1 MPKRRERTAHPQGVE
16 PRPESLVASVAPSM
30 PRRMYREATATA
42 PSRRVIRS
50 ALALLVSAAAVTAI
64 PAWADTGSEL
74 EAAETRLDAAQG
86 ELERVTGLWQETE
99 ARLARA
105 RDAAAAAAAEIDRLG
120 DELARIRKSL
130 NDRVAAAFMS
140 GGSFSIG
147 AVLTSDSIEDAT
159 DRLQYTQSVVQG
171 DADLATRVAVATEEL
186 RRQEARL
193 RQAARQE
200 AEAVAELEAQR
211 AAIDERVQHLSDV
224 VQELEAE
231 LEAAEERSLLGG
243 GSVSITGTGAI
254 QTCPV
259 AGSTSFVDSFG
270 WPRPGGRTH
279 QGIDMIAA
287 AGTPVVAVAPGNA
300 RSASSVLGGLGVVLE
315 QDGGDWT
322 FYAHLSSYGTMG
334 SVAAGTVIGYVGS
347 TGTTTVNHLH
357 FEYHPSGGAAVN
369 PYGALLAVC

>member
-1 MPKRRERTAHPQGVE
+1 MH
-16 PRPESLVASVAPSM
+16 
-30 PRRMYREATATA
+30 REAAATA

-50 ALALLVSAAAVTAI
+50 ALALVLSAAAVTAI

-74 EAAETRLDAAQG
+74 EAAKERLGDAEA
-86 ELERVTGLWQETE
+86 ELEDVTGLWQETE
-99 ARLARA
+99 SRLARA
-105 RDAAAAAAAEIDRLG
+105 RDAASEAQAEIDRLE
-120 DELARIRKSL
+120 DELARIRRSL
-130 NDRVAAAFMS
+130 NDRVAAAYMS

-171 DADLATRVAVATEEL
+171 DADLATRVAVSAEEL
-186 RRQEARL
+186 RRQEERL
-193 RQAARQE
+193 RRAARQE
-200 AEAVAELEAQR
+200 AEAAAELEAQKVQ
-211 AAIDERVQHLSDV
+211 IDARVQHLNDV

-231 LEAAEERSLLGG
+231 LEAAEERTLGLGG
-243 GSVSITGTGAI
+243 SGGVSITGTGAI

-259 AGSTSFVDSFG
+259 AGATSFVDSFG

-279 QGIDMIAA
+279 QGIDLIAA

-315 QDGGDWT
+315 HDSGGDWT
-322 FYAHLSSYGTMG
+322 FYAHLSSYGAMG
-334 SVAAGTVIGYVGS
+334 HVSAGSVIGYVGS